1 MVHDTTKEKNDI
13 RYILR
18 VEQLCLYAH
27 TREKCYTFNI

>member
-1 MVHDTTKEKNDI
+1 MVHDTKKEKNDI

-18 VEQLCLYAH
+18 VDNYVCIH